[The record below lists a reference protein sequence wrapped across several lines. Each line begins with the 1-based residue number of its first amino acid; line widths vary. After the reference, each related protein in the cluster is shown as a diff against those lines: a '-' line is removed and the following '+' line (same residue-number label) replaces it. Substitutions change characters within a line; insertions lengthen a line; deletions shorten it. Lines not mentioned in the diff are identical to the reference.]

1 MVRNLLAITRID
13 AGGLELRRDWVDL
26 REIADRVANAA
37 RRRGAAQT
45 ITVDLPPDLP
55 LVRADALLIE
65 QTFGNIIA
73 NAVAYTPRD
82 ARIVIDCVTTP
93 AEIALRITDDGS
105 GIAPE
110 ALAHVFEKFV
120 RARNDSRSDGGEG
133 TGLGLAIAK
142 GIMEAHG
149 GAILAESPIADGH
162 GTRIIC
168 KFPITEPST

>member
-1 MVRNLLAITRID
+1 
-13 AGGLELRRDWVDL
+13 
-26 REIADRVANAA
+26 
-37 RRRGAAQT
+37 
-45 ITVDLPPDLP
+45 
-55 LVRADALLIE
+55 LIE

-73 NAVAYTPRD
+73 NAVAYTPSD
-82 ARIVIDCVTTP
+82 ARIVIDGMTTP
-93 AEIALRITDDGS
+93 TEIALRITDDGP
-105 GIAPE
+105 GIAPD

-120 RARNDSRSDGGEG
+120 RARSNSHSDGGEG

-149 GAILAESPIADGH
+149 GAIAAESPIAEGR